1 MPCSSGALG
10 AHGSSECSRSLEIP
24 GSRSAGSWAEE
35 VACAGGVA
43 RPSHGLRADG
53 EPGTEGEEDGGVT
66 EGSTSCWDGSTEAPE
81 QPSDGAQS
89 DSSAAAEE
97 SWDSLF
103 NADGDCL
110 DQRLLQE
117 LSGGEKPRSSLQEP
131 RFDYCGWQPA
141 ELDLSHSEL
150 PHVIEIYDFPQDF
163 GTADLLRVF
172 CSYQKKGFDIKWVDD
187 THALGIF
194 SSPIAARDALSSRHV
209 MVKTRPLAQGT
220 RAAKAKARACADLLQ
235 PAKERPETSAALARR
250 LVIGALGVRSNQS
263 RAEREAERKKLQ
275 EAREKKRLE
284 NKQREDIWE
293 GRD

>member
-1 MPCSSGALG
+1 MIQVSSWRQTGEGVQGAM
-10 AHGSSECSRSLEIP
+10 RQDW
-24 GSRSAGSWAEE
+24 AGHS
-35 VACAGGVA
+35 A
-43 RPSHGLRADG
+43 RPI
-53 EPGTEGEEDGGVT
+53 
-66 EGSTSCWDGSTEAPE
+66 
-81 QPSDGAQS
+81 
-89 DSSAAAEE
+89 
-97 SWDSLF
+97 
-103 NADGDCL
+103 
-110 DQRLLQE
+110 LL
-117 LSGGEKPRSSLQEP
+117 LGGEKPRSSLQEP
-131 RFDYCGWQPA
+131 RFDYSGWQPA
-141 ELDLSHSEL
+141 ELDLSDSEL

-163 GTADLLRVF
+163 GTADLLHIF
-172 CSYQKKGFDIKWVDD
+172 CGYQKKGFDIKWVDD

-220 RAAKAKARACADLLQ
+220 RAAKAKARACADFLQ

-275 EAREKKRLE
+275 EARERKRLE

>member
-1 MPCSSGALG
+1 M
-10 AHGSSECSRSLEIP
+10 
-24 GSRSAGSWAEE
+24 
-35 VACAGGVA
+35 
-43 RPSHGLRADG
+43 
-53 EPGTEGEEDGGVT
+53 
-66 EGSTSCWDGSTEAPE
+66 
-81 QPSDGAQS
+81 
-89 DSSAAAEE
+89 
-97 SWDSLF
+97 
-103 NADGDCL
+103 
-110 DQRLLQE
+110 
-117 LSGGEKPRSSLQEP
+117 GGEKPRSSLQEP
-131 RFDYCGWQPA
+131 RFDYSGWQPA
-141 ELDLSHSEL
+141 ELDLSDSEL

-163 GTADLLRVF
+163 GTADLLHIF

-220 RAAKAKARACADLLQ
+220 RAAKAKARACADFLQ

-275 EAREKKRLE
+275 EARERKRLE